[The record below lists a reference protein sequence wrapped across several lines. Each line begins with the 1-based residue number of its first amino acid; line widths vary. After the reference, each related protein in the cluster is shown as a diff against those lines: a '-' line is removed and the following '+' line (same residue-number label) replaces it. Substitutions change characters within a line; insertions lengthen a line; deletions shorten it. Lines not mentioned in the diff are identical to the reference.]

1 MTEKEAWLL
10 LATGWQPE
18 NLLIENDLVKGTIN
32 RIHSG
37 GLCFM
42 AMKLFGFTDMARDME
57 AKIVNARTPHNEVIL
72 FNWPLTH
79 EGAAER
85 VKFCL
90 EQASKL

>member
-18 NLLIENDLVKGTIN
+18 NLLAENDTLKGKIGDVK
-32 RIHSG
+32 SC

-42 AMKLFGFTDMARDME
+42 SMKLFGFTAVTQDIAS
-57 AKIVNARTPHNEVIL
+57 KIHDARTPHNEVSM